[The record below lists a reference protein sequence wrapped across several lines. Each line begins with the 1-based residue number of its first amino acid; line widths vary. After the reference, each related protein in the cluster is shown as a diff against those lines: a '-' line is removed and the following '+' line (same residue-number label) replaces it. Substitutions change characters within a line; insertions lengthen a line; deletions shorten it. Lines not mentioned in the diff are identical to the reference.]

1 MLYPHV
7 VADGR
12 RRAIDLAHFPRAN
25 RYLESH
31 RERLSR
37 RHYVVDSGRQWYEIW
52 VPHHPAQW
60 SLPKIV
66 FPDIAVEPRF
76 FLDRSG
82 AVVNGDCYWITLRPG
97 RQSDWLLLMLA
108 VANSSFIVRYY
119 DTAFHN
125 QLYAGRR
132 RFMTQYVKHFPLP
145 DIASRPAQQ
154 AIALVGQLV
163 AAPTSPS
170 AKARVLGEEP
180 TTTGNPPGPSQR
192 EREIDELVW
201 QAFGLSAAAERR

>member
-1 MLYPHV
+1 M
-7 VADGR
+7 R
-12 RRAIDLAHFPRAN
+12 RQ
-25 RYLESH
+25 
-31 RERLSR
+31 
-37 RHYVVDSGRQWYEIW
+37 YVVDSGRQWYEIW
-52 VPHHPAQW
+52 VPHNPQEW

-97 RQSDWLLLMLA
+97 RHPDWLMLMLA

-132 RFMTQYVKHFPLP
+132 RFMTQYVKQFPLP
-145 DIASRPAQQ
+145 DIESRPSQG
-154 AIALVGQLV
+154 AIARVHQLV
-163 AAPTSPS
+163 AAPIVPLAANSVAAGNGACRSISSP
-170 AKARVLGEEP
+170 LTEL
-180 TTTGNPPGPSQR
+180 
-192 EREIDELVW
+192 EREVDDLVW
-201 QAFGLSAAAERR
+201 QAFGLVAPAEDR